1 MQSEKKR
8 ARVERTM
15 LTYKVCSGAQ
25 NSSVPQLGGAL
36 SYISHIAQ
44 SLVSD
49 ITDEAAQLDAEVQ
62 QLQKSHTELRETT
75 FRACR

>member
-15 LTYKVCSGAQ
+15 FTYKVCSGAQ

-36 SYISHIAQ
+36 PYISRIAQ

-62 QLQKSHTELRETT
+62 QLQKCHTELRETT